1 MPSGPHASLTYA
13 AYPPPTIAT
22 LWLSLHGASSRLTP
36 LSCIA
41 QYLGELG
48 WTGSVD
54 ADGNEAAID
63 WLVRYALSLA
73 YDDHGTWRSGGVHFV
88 RLSRREW

>member
-1 MPSGPHASLTYA
+1 VCAR
-13 AYPPPTIAT
+13 TIY
-22 LWLSLHGASSRLTP
+22 
-36 LSCIA
+36 A

>member
-1 MPSGPHASLTYA
+1 
-13 AYPPPTIAT
+13 
-22 LWLSLHGASSRLTP
+22 
-36 LSCIA
+36 
-41 QYLGELG
+41 
-48 WTGSVD
+48 VD